1 VSGGPRS
8 PDSQASGPRE
18 KRSWQATFGRHP
30 ALIASVVLM
39 LLWVAAYRQISAMD
53 SGFFQTSLHGMRG
66 LGLYLAG
73 YYGEAARAYRIA
85 GHGLPERDYWSD
97 PSGEHALRA
106 GNLEGADRRARA
118 TLLLVPEALE
128 PIVTLGDIALER
140 GKHAEAL
147 ARFDSVLER
156 QPEHADA
163 LYLSV
168 VALARGGS
176 YGPAIDRMNHG
187 LRLTSLGDRA
197 GTYLRVLELAGDL
210 VKLPGAK
217 QPACLLGQLH
227 DYLRT
232 YDPSNGA
239 LAMKYARRAIAA
251 GDRPADAYVIL
262 SINYDRRGDHAE
274 ALRAAEA
281 AIAADSKHAEAY
293 RWAAVEARKRG
304 DGILEQRMTLAAFR
318 AAPADPFY
326 LARLRQLFI
335 VRLGDPHM
343 MASLMKEAVA
353 GDPRNALAHE
363 YLSEAARLL
372 GDRAGYENHAR
383 MAKSLDRAAD
393 IVADDPAD
401 DEEEG

>member
-1 VSGGPRS
+1 
-8 PDSQASGPRE
+8 
-18 KRSWQATFGRHP
+18 
-30 ALIASVVLM
+30 
-39 LLWVAAYRQISAMD
+39 
-53 SGFFQTSLHGMRG
+53 
-66 LGLYLAG
+66 
-73 YYGEAARAYRIA
+73 
-85 GHGLPERDYWSD
+85 
-97 PSGEHALRA
+97 
-106 GNLEGADRRARA
+106 
-118 TLLLVPEALE
+118 
-128 PIVTLGDIALER
+128 
-140 GKHAEAL
+140 
-147 ARFDSVLER
+147 LER